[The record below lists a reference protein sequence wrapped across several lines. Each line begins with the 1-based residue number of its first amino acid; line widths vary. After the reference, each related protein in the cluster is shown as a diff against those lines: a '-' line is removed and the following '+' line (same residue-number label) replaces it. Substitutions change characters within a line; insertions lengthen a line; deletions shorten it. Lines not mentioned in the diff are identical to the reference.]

1 MLSALFIYAIK
12 SAICLALLYIPY
24 ILLMR
29 RDTFYSTNRIVL
41 LCILVLSVVL
51 PAIQLPIFD
60 NSFVSTLSGD
70 GRAIIEVGLPQID
83 MSYAEKPAAAVSPE
97 GARQELSAL
106 FVRMLLLIY
115 FLGMAITLVWKL
127 VSLIRLTRFIPS
139 GCVWTEKSDGVTI
152 YCHLGKISPFSW
164 MNKVVLSEDDY
175 NENPS
180 VLLHEKAHCHKGHSW
195 DKLFVSL
202 IEVFMWF
209 NPCVWL
215 LDRSLQEVHEYEA
228 DDAVLRHG
236 VTSKNY
242 QMLLIEKAIS
252 TSSYTFANGFN
263 HSLLKK
269 RITMMM
275 KKKSNQWSRTKALYL
290 LPVALIALGAFATT
304 KSVTTPAAVSDS
316 KVNANVLNDQ
326 NISSKNVENVA
337 EVEEITPALTIQD
350 VKEVE
355 EKPTQLVP
363 AEAEATPAEDVYQ
376 DPDTAVFNVVEVM
389 PSFPGGEMAMMT
401 FMRDNLHYPELAKE
415 MGVQGRV
422 IVQFVISKTGK
433 VSETRCVK
441 GIPAP
446 SAKAN
451 ATAEE
456 KALIEKKGEAALQLN
471 REALRVVEAMPDW
484 TPGKQKGQNVNVR
497 YTIPVAFRLQ

>member
-12 SAICLALLYIPY
+12 SAICLALLYFPY
-24 ILLMR
+24 VLLMR
-29 RDTFYSTNRIVL
+29 RDTFYSMNRIVL
-41 LCILVLSVVL
+41 LCILVLSLIL

-60 NSFVSTLSGD
+60 NSFISTLSGD

-83 MSYAEKPAAAVSPE
+83 MSEAEKTTAAVSPE
-97 GARQELSAL
+97 GARQELSVL
-106 FVRMLLLIY
+106 FVRLLLLIY
-115 FLGMAITLVWKL
+115 FLGMAIALVWKV
-127 VSLIRLTRFIPS
+127 VSLIRLARFIPS
-139 GCVWTEKSDGVTI
+139 GCVWTEKTDGVTI
-152 YCHLGKISPFSW
+152 YCHLGQISPFSW
-164 MNKVVLSEDDY
+164 MNNIVLSEEDY

-304 KSVTTPAAVSDS
+304 KSVTTSAARS
-316 KVNANVLNDQ
+316 
-326 NISSKNVENVA
+326 
-337 EVEEITPALTIQD
+337 T
-350 VKEVE
+350 
-355 EKPTQLVP
+355 
-363 AEAEATPAEDVYQ
+363 
-376 DPDTAVFNVVEVM
+376 
-389 PSFPGGEMAMMT
+389 
-401 FMRDNLHYPELAKE
+401 
-415 MGVQGRV
+415 
-422 IVQFVISKTGK
+422 
-433 VSETRCVK
+433 
-441 GIPAP
+441 
-446 SAKAN
+446 
-451 ATAEE
+451 
-456 KALIEKKGEAALQLN
+456 
-471 REALRVVEAMPDW
+471 
-484 TPGKQKGQNVNVR
+484 
-497 YTIPVAFRLQ
+497 

>member
-12 SAICLALLYIPY
+12 SAICLALLYFPY
-24 ILLMR
+24 VLLMR
-29 RDTFYSTNRIVL
+29 RDTFYSMNRIVL
-41 LCILVLSVVL
+41 LCILVLSLIL

-60 NSFVSTLSGD
+60 NSFISTLSGD

-83 MSYAEKPAAAVSPE
+83 MSEAEKTTAAVSPE
-97 GARQELSAL
+97 GARQELSVL
-106 FVRMLLLIY
+106 FVRLLLLIY
-115 FLGMAITLVWKL
+115 FLGMAIALVWKV
-127 VSLIRLTRFIPS
+127 VSLIRLARFIPS
-139 GCVWTEKSDGVTI
+139 GCVWTEKTDGVTI
-152 YCHLGKISPFSW
+152 YCHLGQISPFSW
-164 MNKVVLSEDDY
+164 MNNIVLSEEDY

-202 IEVFMWF
+202 VEVFMWF
-209 NPCVWL
+209 NPCVWM
-215 LDRSLQEVHEYEA
+215 LDHSLQEVHEYEA

-304 KSVTTPAAVSDS
+304 KSVTTSAALSDS

-363 AEAEATPAEDVYQ
+363 AEAEATLAADVYQ
-376 DPDTAVFNVVEVM
+376 DPDTAVFDVVEVM
-389 PSFPGGEMAMMT
+389 PEYPGGMEALMT
-401 FMRDNLHYPELAKE
+401 FMRDNIHYPKLAEE
-415 MGVQGRV
+415 MGVQGQV
-422 IVQFVISKTGK
+422 MVQFVVDKTGK
-433 VSETRCVK
+433 VGQARCIRGV
-441 GIPAP
+441 PAP

-456 KALIEKKGEAALQLN
+456 KAQIEKKGEAALQMN

-484 TPGKQKGQNVNVR
+484 TPGKQRGQNVNVKF
-497 YTIPVAFRLQ
+497 TIPVAFKLQ

>member
-12 SAICLALLYIPY
+12 SAICLALLYFPY
-24 ILLMR
+24 VLLMR
-29 RDTFYSTNRIVL
+29 RDTFYSMNRIVL
-41 LCILVLSVVL
+41 LCILVLSLIL

-60 NSFVSTLSGD
+60 NSFISTLSGD

-83 MSYAEKPAAAVSPE
+83 MSEAEKTTAAVSPE
-97 GARQELSAL
+97 GARQELSVL
-106 FVRMLLLIY
+106 FVRLLLLIY
-115 FLGMAITLVWKL
+115 FLGMAIALVWKV
-127 VSLIRLTRFIPS
+127 VSLIRLARFIPS
-139 GCVWTEKSDGVTI
+139 GCVWTEKTDGVTI
-152 YCHLGKISPFSW
+152 YCHLGQISPFSW
-164 MNKVVLSEDDY
+164 MNNIVLSEEDY

-180 VLLHEKAHCHKGHSW
+180 VLLHEKAHCLKGHSW

-202 IEVFMWF
+202 VEVFMWF

-215 LDRSLQEVHEYEA
+215 LDHSLQEVHEYEA

-304 KSVTTPAAVSDS
+304 KSITTPAVVSDS

-376 DPDTAVFNVVEVM
+376 DPDTAVFEIVEER
-389 PSFPGGEMAMMT
+389 PNFPGGDMALMT
-401 FMRDNLHYPELAKE
+401 FMRDNLRYPELAKE

-422 IVQFVISKTGK
+422 MVQFVVDKTGK
-433 VSETRCVK
+433 VRDTRCVK

-446 SAKAN
+446 SAKPN

-456 KALIEKKGEAALQLN
+456 KAQIEKKGEAALQMN

-484 TPGKQKGQNVNVR
+484 TPGKQRGQNVNVKF
-497 YTIPVAFRLQ
+497 TIPVAFKLQ

>member
-1 MLSALFIYAIK
+1 MSAIFIYAIK

-24 ILLMR
+24 VLLMR
-29 RDTFYSTNRIVL
+29 RDTFYSMNRIVL
-41 LCILVLSVVL
+41 LCILGLSLIL

-60 NSFVSTLSGD
+60 NSFISTLSGD
-70 GRAIIEVGLPQID
+70 GHAIIEVGLPQID
-83 MSYAEKPAAAVSPE
+83 MSQYDNPVAAVSPE
-97 GARQELSAL
+97 GASQELSGL
-106 FVRMLLLIY
+106 FVRLLLLIY
-115 FLGMAITLVWKL
+115 FLGMAVTLVWKL

-139 GCVWTEKSDGVTI
+139 GCVWTEKTDGVTI
-152 YCHLGKISPFSW
+152 YCHLSKISPFSW
-164 MNKVVLSEDDY
+164 MNSVVLSEEDY
-175 NENPS
+175 NGNPS

-209 NPCVWL
+209 NPCVWM
-215 LDRSLQEVHEYEA
+215 LDHSLQEVHEFEA

-275 KKKSNQWSRTKALYL
+275 KKKSNRWSRTKALYL
-290 LPVALIALGAFATT
+290 LPVAIIALGAFATT
-304 KSVTTPAAVSDS
+304 KSATTPVVVSDS

-326 NISSKNVENVA
+326 NIASKNAENLAKVDEIA
-337 EVEEITPALTIQD
+337 PVLTSQEETVSDAQ
-350 VKEVE
+350 
-355 EKPTQLVP
+355 PTLIAP
-363 AEAEATPAEDVYQ
+363 AEAEMIPDVYQ
-376 DPDTAVFNVVEVM
+376 DPDTAVFNVVENM
-389 PSFPGGEMAMMT
+389 PAFPGGMEAMMA
-401 FMRDNLHYPELAKE
+401 FMRDNIQYPPLGTE

-422 IVQFVISKTGK
+422 LVQFVIDKTGR
-433 VSETRCVK
+433 VTQTRCIK

-446 SAKAN
+446 SAKEN
-451 ATAEE
+451 ATEAE
-456 KALIEKKGEAALQLN
+456 KARIQKIGDAALQMN
-471 REALRVVEAMPDW
+471 TEALRVVEAMPNW
-484 TPGKQKGQNVNVR
+484 TPGTQRGQKVNVR
-497 YTIPVAFRLQ
+497 YTIPITFKLQ

>member
-1 MLSALFIYAIK
+1 MSALFIYAIK
-12 SAICLALLYIPY
+12 SAICLALLYFPY
-24 ILLMR
+24 VLLMR
-29 RDTFYSTNRIVL
+29 RETFYSMNRIVL
-41 LCILVLSVVL
+41 LCILVLSVIL

-60 NSFVSTLSGD
+60 NSFISTLSGD
-70 GRAIIEVGLPQID
+70 GRAIIKVGLPQLD
-83 MSYAEKPAAAVSPE
+83 MSEAEKTAAAVSPE
-97 GARQELSAL
+97 GARQELGVL
-106 FVRMLLLIY
+106 FVRLLLLIY
-115 FLGMAITLVWKL
+115 LLGMAITLVWKT

-139 GCVWTEKSDGVTI
+139 GCVWTEKTDGVTI
-152 YCHLGKISPFSW
+152 YCHLGQISPFSW
-164 MNKVVLSEDDY
+164 MNKVVLSEEDY

-202 IEVFMWF
+202 VEVFMWF
-209 NPCVWL
+209 NPCVWM
-215 LDRSLQEVHEYEA
+215 LDHSLQEIHEYEA

-290 LPVALIALGAFATT
+290 LPVAVIALGAFATT
-304 KSVTTPAAVSDS
+304 KSVTTPAVISDS
-316 KVNANVLNDQ
+316 KVNANVLNGQ

-337 EVEEITPALTIQD
+337 EVEGIAPALTIQD
-350 VKEVE
+350 ANEVE
-355 EKPTQLVP
+355 EKPTQLMP
-363 AEAEATPAEDVYQ
+363 TEEATTPDADVYQ
-376 DPDTAVFNVVEVM
+376 DPDTAVFMVVETM
-389 PSFPGGEMAMMT
+389 PEFPGGMEALMG
-401 FMRDNLHYPELAKE
+401 FMRDNLQYPPLAEE

-422 IVQFVISKTGK
+422 MVQFVIDKTGK
-433 VSETRCVK
+433 VSQARCIRGV
-441 GIPAP
+441 PAP

-451 ATAEE
+451 ATEAE
-456 KALIEKKGEAALQLN
+456 KARIEKMGDAALQIN

-484 TPGKQKGQNVNVR
+484 KPGKQKGQNVNVR
-497 YTIPVAFRLQ
+497 YTIPVTFKLQ

>member
-180 VLLHEKAHCHKGHSW
+180 VLLHEKAHCHKGRSW

-202 IEVFMWF
+202 I
-209 NPCVWL
+209 
-215 LDRSLQEVHEYEA
+215 
-228 DDAVLRHG
+228 
-236 VTSKNY
+236 
-242 QMLLIEKAIS
+242 
-252 TSSYTFANGFN
+252 
-263 HSLLKK
+263 
-269 RITMMM
+269 
-275 KKKSNQWSRTKALYL
+275 
-290 LPVALIALGAFATT
+290 
-304 KSVTTPAAVSDS
+304 
-316 KVNANVLNDQ
+316 
-326 NISSKNVENVA
+326 
-337 EVEEITPALTIQD
+337 
-350 VKEVE
+350 
-355 EKPTQLVP
+355 
-363 AEAEATPAEDVYQ
+363 
-376 DPDTAVFNVVEVM
+376 
-389 PSFPGGEMAMMT
+389 
-401 FMRDNLHYPELAKE
+401 
-415 MGVQGRV
+415 
-422 IVQFVISKTGK
+422 
-433 VSETRCVK
+433 
-441 GIPAP
+441 
-446 SAKAN
+446 
-451 ATAEE
+451 
-456 KALIEKKGEAALQLN
+456 QLN
-471 REALRVVEAMPDW
+471 GLIFPRW
-484 TPGKQKGQNVNVR
+484 Q
-497 YTIPVAFRLQ
+497 

>member
-1 MLSALFIYAIK
+1 MMSALFIYAIK
-12 SAICLALLYIPY
+12 SAICLALLYFPY
-24 ILLMR
+24 VLLMR
-29 RDTFYSTNRIVL
+29 RDTFYSMNRIVL
-41 LCILVLSVVL
+41 LCILVLSVIL

-60 NSFVSTLSGD
+60 NSFISTLSGD
-70 GRAIIEVGLPQID
+70 GRAIIEVGLPQLD
-83 MSYAEKPAAAVSPE
+83 MSEAEKTAAAVSPE
-97 GARQELSAL
+97 GARQELGVL
-106 FVRMLLLIY
+106 FVRLLLLIY
-115 FLGMAITLVWKL
+115 LLGMAITLVWKL

-139 GCVWTEKSDGVTI
+139 GCVWTEKTDGVTI
-152 YCHLGKISPFSW
+152 YCHLGQISPFSW
-164 MNKVVLSEDDY
+164 MNKVVLSEEDY

-202 IEVFMWF
+202 VEVFMWF
-209 NPCVWL
+209 NPCVWM
-215 LDRSLQEVHEYEA
+215 LDHSLQEIHEYEA

-290 LPVALIALGAFATT
+290 LPVAVIALGAFATT
-304 KSVTTPAAVSDS
+304 KSVTTPAVISDS
-316 KVNANVLNDQ
+316 KVNANVLNGQ

-337 EVEEITPALTIQD
+337 EVEGIAPALTIQD
-350 VKEVE
+350 ANEVE
-355 EKPTQLVP
+355 EKPTQLMP
-363 AEAEATPAEDVYQ
+363 TEEATTPDADVYQ
-376 DPDTAVFNVVEVM
+376 DPDTAVFMVVETM
-389 PSFPGGEMAMMT
+389 PEFPGGMEALMG
-401 FMRDNLHYPELAKE
+401 FMRDNLQYPPLAKE

-422 IVQFVISKTGK
+422 MVQFVIDKTGK
-433 VSETRCVK
+433 VSQARCIRGV
-441 GIPAP
+441 PAP

-451 ATAEE
+451 ATEAE
-456 KALIEKKGEAALQLN
+456 KARIEKMGDAALQIN

-484 TPGKQKGQNVNVR
+484 KPGKQKGQNVNVR
-497 YTIPVAFRLQ
+497 YTIPVTFKLQ

>member
-1 MLSALFIYAIK
+1 MSALFIYAIK
-12 SAICLALLYIPY
+12 SAICLALLYFPY
-24 ILLMR
+24 VLLMR
-29 RDTFYSTNRIVL
+29 RETFYSMNRIVL
-41 LCILVLSVVL
+41 LCILVLSVIL

-60 NSFVSTLSGD
+60 NSFISTLSGD
-70 GRAIIEVGLPQID
+70 GRAIIEVGLPQLD
-83 MSYAEKPAAAVSPE
+83 MSEAEKTAAAVSPE
-97 GARQELSAL
+97 GARQELGVL
-106 FVRMLLLIY
+106 FVRLLLLIY
-115 FLGMAITLVWKL
+115 LLGMAITLVWKT

-139 GCVWTEKSDGVTI
+139 GCVWTEKIDGVTI
-152 YCHLGKISPFSW
+152 YCHLGQISPFSW
-164 MNKVVLSEDDY
+164 MNKVVLSEEDY

-202 IEVFMWF
+202 VEVFMWF
-209 NPCVWL
+209 NPCVWM
-215 LDRSLQEVHEYEA
+215 LDHSLQEIHEYEA

-290 LPVALIALGAFATT
+290 LPVAVIALGAFATT
-304 KSVTTPAAVSDS
+304 KSVTTPAVISDS
-316 KVNANVLNDQ
+316 KVNANVLNGQ

-337 EVEEITPALTIQD
+337 EVEGIAPALTIQD
-350 VKEVE
+350 ANEVE
-355 EKPTQLVP
+355 EKPTQLMP
-363 AEAEATPAEDVYQ
+363 TEEATTPDADVYQ
-376 DPDTAVFNVVEVM
+376 DPDTAVFMVVETM
-389 PSFPGGEMAMMT
+389 PEFPGGMEALMG
-401 FMRDNLHYPELAKE
+401 FMRDNLQYPPLAEE

-422 IVQFVISKTGK
+422 MVQFVIDKTGK
-433 VSETRCVK
+433 VSQARCIRGV
-441 GIPAP
+441 PAP

-451 ATAEE
+451 ATEAE
-456 KALIEKKGEAALQLN
+456 KARIEKMGDAALQIN

-484 TPGKQKGQNVNVR
+484 KPGKQKGQNVNVR
-497 YTIPVAFRLQ
+497 YTIPVTFKLQ

>member
-1 MLSALFIYAIK
+1 MSALFIYAIK
-12 SAICLALLYIPY
+12 SAICLALLYFPY
-24 ILLMR
+24 VLLMR
-29 RDTFYSTNRIVL
+29 RDTFYSMNRIVL
-41 LCILVLSVVL
+41 LCILVLSVIL

-60 NSFVSTLSGD
+60 NSFISTLSGD
-70 GRAIIEVGLPQID
+70 GRAIIEVGLPQLD
-83 MSYAEKPAAAVSPE
+83 MSEAEKTAAAVSPE
-97 GARQELSAL
+97 GARQELGVL
-106 FVRMLLLIY
+106 FVRLLLLIY
-115 FLGMAITLVWKL
+115 LLGMAITLVWKL

-139 GCVWTEKSDGVTI
+139 GCVWTEKTDGVTI
-152 YCHLGKISPFSW
+152 YCHLGQISPFSW
-164 MNKVVLSEDDY
+164 MNKVVLSEEDY

-202 IEVFMWF
+202 VEVFMWF
-209 NPCVWL
+209 NPCVWM
-215 LDRSLQEVHEYEA
+215 LDHSLQEIHEYEA

-290 LPVALIALGAFATT
+290 LPVAVIALGAFATT
-304 KSVTTPAAVSDS
+304 KSVTTPAVISDS
-316 KVNANVLNDQ
+316 KVNANVLNGQ

-337 EVEEITPALTIQD
+337 EVEGIAPALTIQD
-350 VKEVE
+350 ANEVE
-355 EKPTQLVP
+355 EKPTQLMP
-363 AEAEATPAEDVYQ
+363 TEEATTPDADVYQ
-376 DPDTAVFNVVEVM
+376 DPDTAVFMVVETM
-389 PSFPGGEMAMMT
+389 PEFPGGMEALMG
-401 FMRDNLHYPELAKE
+401 FMRDNLQYPPLAKE

-422 IVQFVISKTGK
+422 MVQFVIDKTGK
-433 VSETRCVK
+433 VSQARCIRGV
-441 GIPAP
+441 PAP

-451 ATAEE
+451 ATEAE
-456 KALIEKKGEAALQLN
+456 KARIEKMGDAALQIN

-484 TPGKQKGQNVNVR
+484 KPGKQKGQNVNVR
-497 YTIPVAFRLQ
+497 YTIPVTFKLQ

>member
-1 MLSALFIYAIK
+1 MLSALFIYAIQ
-12 SAICLALLYIPY
+12 SAICLALLYFPY
-24 ILLMR
+24 VLLMR
-29 RDTFYSTNRIVL
+29 RDTFYSMNRIVL
-41 LCILVLSVVL
+41 LCILVLSVIL

-60 NSFVSTLSGD
+60 NSFISTLSGD
-70 GRAIIEVGLPQID
+70 GRAIIEVGLPQLD
-83 MSYAEKPAAAVSPE
+83 MSEAEKTAAAVSPE
-97 GARQELSAL
+97 GARQELGVL
-106 FVRMLLLIY
+106 FVRLLLLIY
-115 FLGMAITLVWKL
+115 LLGMAITLVWKT

-139 GCVWTEKSDGVTI
+139 GCVWTEKTDGVTI
-152 YCHLGKISPFSW
+152 YCHLGQISPFSW
-164 MNKVVLSEDDY
+164 MNKVVLSEEDY

-202 IEVFMWF
+202 VEVFMWF
-209 NPCVWL
+209 NPCVWM
-215 LDRSLQEVHEYEA
+215 LDHSLQEIHEYEA

-290 LPVALIALGAFATT
+290 LPVAVIALGAFATT
-304 KSVTTPAAVSDS
+304 KSVTTPAVISDS

-337 EVEEITPALTIQD
+337 EVEGIAPALTIQD
-350 VKEVE
+350 ANEVE
-355 EKPTQLVP
+355 EKPTQLMP
-363 AEAEATPAEDVYQ
+363 TEEATTPDADVYQ
-376 DPDTAVFNVVEVM
+376 DPDTAVFMVVETM
-389 PSFPGGEMAMMT
+389 PEFPGGMEALMG
-401 FMRDNLHYPELAKE
+401 FMRDNLQYPPLAKE

-422 IVQFVISKTGK
+422 MVQFVIDKTGK
-433 VSETRCVK
+433 VSQARCIRGV
-441 GIPAP
+441 PAP

-451 ATAEE
+451 ATEAE
-456 KALIEKKGEAALQLN
+456 KARIEKMGDAALQIN

-484 TPGKQKGQNVNVR
+484 KPGKQKGQNVNVR
-497 YTIPVAFRLQ
+497 YTIPVTFKLQ